1 MVVFRD
7 GLLSAY
13 SIDIMIHSF
22 DTPDRAAATTE
33 IYGPAFPY
41 QPRLLVNW
49 WLSFRSIKE
58 AL

>member
-1 MVVFRD
+1 MVVFWD

-41 QPRLLVNW
+41 QPP
-49 WLSFRSIKE
+49 
-58 AL
+58 